1 VDPGHDVA
9 GPAEGPPILFIHAT
23 RLTRAMW
30 APQVQRLSS
39 AYRIITVDLPGHGT
53 RAADRFTLD
62 AAADVVVETIDDAA
76 DGRAIVVGLSLGGYV
91 AMHVAARTP
100 DRVRG
105 LVIAGA
111 TAEPVGLRA
120 LPFHALAMIFSTFDG
135 HGIDALN
142 RWFFEARFEPA
153 IAGPI
158 IRGGFWPG
166 GGAEAL
172 RCLIGHE
179 FKPSLAA
186 YGGPCLILNGWWDAT
201 FRLDQRG
208 FAAAAR
214 DARSLL
220 LAGAL
225 HLSNL
230 ERPGEF
236 SDAVRRFVDDLA

>member
-1 VDPGHDVA
+1 MDIGHDVFGSA
-9 GPAEGPPILFIHAT
+9 DGPPIVFVHAT
-23 RLTRAMW
+23 RLTRGMW
-30 APQVQRLSS
+30 APQVARL
-39 AYRIITVDLPGHGT
+39 ADTYRIITLDLPGHGV
-53 RAADRFTLD
+53 RGHEPFTLD
-62 AAADVVVETIDDAA
+62 SAADVVAQAIDEAA

-100 DRVRG
+100 VRVRG

-120 LPFHALAMIFSTFDG
+120 LPFHALAIILSTFDG

-142 RWFFEARFEPA
+142 RWFFGARFEPA

-158 IRGGFWPG
+158 IRGGFWPS

-172 RCLIGHE
+172 RSLIGHR

-186 YGGPCLILNGWWDAT
+186 YDGPCLLLNGSWDVT

-214 DARSLL
+214 DARSLR

-230 ERPGEF
+230 ERPDEF
-236 SDAVRRFVDDLA
+236 STAVRRFAEGLD